1 MQGYPE
7 NFESSCPRPRDDLR
21 WLDEKTRYSAFSE
34 GWGLYAE
41 YPLVPEFTDAY
52 ENKPLSRYG
61 MLKGQVR
68 RFELVHVFATCAVI
82 SNQVSSTLMQFLFS
96 FDRGMRVEKTLMQTL
111 ASHSHRLSCNSCSR
125 LTGAQGLRKLSCKL
139 SLLNSRA
146 TLYRRLCQNETAYGI
161 HNDRV

>member
-7 NFESSCPRPRDDLR
+7 NFESSCPRSRDDLR

-82 SNQVSSTLMQFLFS
+82 SNQVSSTLMRLLFS
-96 FDRGMRVEKTLMQTL
+96 FDRGMRVEKTLMH
-111 ASHSHRLSCNSCSR
+111 A
-125 LTGAQGLRKLSCKL
+125 
-139 SLLNSRA
+139 NSRFS
-146 TLYRRLCQNETAYGI
+146 TLMQLFIGGYARIGPSIGHLITAF
-161 HNDRV
+161 DRCYFISKHHALSEQGRMILAGPLRTV